1 MINRPIKIAFYD
13 YTDKKV
19 KYVTDIET
27 CLLGAKISTKLELL
41 VDGVVSIPIDKIVDT
56 DLYNVGSKEMAQIM
70 ILIDEMFERTL
81 DESKGGYDE

>member
-1 MINRPIKIAFYD
+1 MNKPIKIAFYD
-13 YTDKKV
+13 YYDEKV
-19 KYVTDIET
+19 RYVTDIEV
-27 CLLGAKISTKLELL
+27 CSLGAKKSTKLELL

-70 ILIDEMFERTL
+70 MLIDEMFERTL